1 MRSRASC
8 PASSGVE
15 LRDRARGIDPRPVVV
30 EPAANVSIGYE
41 ETFDED
47 VVSPELLRREA
58 LRMSERVAE
67 RLAHDG
73 RRARTVTVK
82 VRYPDFQLRSR
93 SASSV
98 AGVELAGEI
107 GELAVQALVRAL
119 ADRPPP
125 VRLLGVSV
133 SRLGVERQL
142 ELRARGH
149 LMAGTFSS
157 RCACDGQYSRPGS
170 GVR

>member
-1 MRSRASC
+1 M
-8 PASSGVE
+8 
-15 LRDRARGIDPRPVVV
+15 

-47 VVSPELLRREA
+47 VASPELLRREA

-67 RLAHDG
+67 RLAQDG

-93 SASSV
+93 SASTA
-98 AGVELAGEI
+98 AGVEQAGEI
-107 GELAVQALVRAL
+107 GELAVQALARAL

-142 ELRARGH
+142 ELE
-149 LMAGTFSS
+149 LEVT
-157 RCACDGQYSRPGS
+157 
-170 GVR
+170 